1 MMIDEDSLYN
11 ELLPICTGLG
21 LALVD
26 CRFNQIKTGFSC
38 IIILWKANGVS
49 TEDCAK
55 IYRTIQPRL
64 EILTNSQDI
73 HLEVSSPGT
82 DRKIR
87 LPREYGIFIKKGF
100 TVIMRNGQTH
110 GGILLGYDDQ
120 SIDLQTKAGVVKL
133 PLFDIV
139 KSKLDYTQEVS

>member
-1 MMIDEDSLYN
+1 MIDEDSLYD
-11 ELLPICTGLG
+11 ELTPICSGLG
-21 LALVD
+21 LSLVD
-26 CRFNQIKTGFSC
+26 CRFSQIKTGFNC
-38 IIILWKANGVS
+38 IIILWKETGVS
-49 TEDCAK
+49 TEDCAR

-87 LPREYGIFIKKGF
+87 LPREYGIFMKKGF
-100 TVIMRNGQTH
+100 TVVMRNGQTH
-110 GGILLGYDDQ
+110 GGILSVYDDQ
-120 SIDLQTKAGVVKL
+120 SITLQTKGGVQRL
-133 PLFDIV
+133 PLSDIA